1 MICGHRKVA
10 TFSKQQE
17 MFPAEKAGQSE
28 IMLDKENIPVHVAVI
43 MDGNGRWAKKR
54 FLPAFAG
61 HNAGM
66 KAMIEIVRHADHLGI
81 GYLTVYAFSTENW
94 KRSEE

>member
-28 IMLDKENIPVHVAVI
+28 IMLDKENKI
-43 MDGNGRWAKKR
+43 KR
-54 FLPAFAG
+54 IL
-61 HNAGM
+61 
-66 KAMIEIVRHADHLGI
+66 
-81 GYLTVYAFSTENW
+81 
-94 KRSEE
+94 EEELQRYISIINK